1 MFNFCSEIDALAA
14 AGGDEPVRAVLTDV
28 CALFALIHIHE
39 VLGCRGPRHAPRAF
53 AAARSST
60 RSNVPSTR
68 LFRAVW
74 HAKPPFAC
82 FSETGGCGFRAQPE
96 AARGGRRRD
105 ARPSRS
111 GEPLR
116 SSELVFLRMLPSAG
130 TGVMKP

>member
-14 AGGDEPVRAVLTDV
+14 EGGDEPVRAVLTDV

-74 HAKPPFAC
+74 HAA
-82 FSETGGCGFRAQPE
+82 
-96 AARGGRRRD
+96 
-105 ARPSRS
+105 
-111 GEPLR
+111 LR
-116 SSELVFLRMLPSAG
+116 SLSSAPASYLACSY
-130 TGVMKP
+130 VSCSV